1 MASSKR
7 RPKINKCADVEI
19 SHRCHTRVKDAG
31 HISQSSRQTGMVP
44 VSPPNVFMPMFEGL
58 RFNHWKTGVGDDGIV
73 LLGLDRAN
81 SSVNAISRAVLDEL
95 EQIVERLAIEKP
107 VGVIIYSEKTS
118 GFAVGADIRAFLEY
132 AKNDT
137 VLENIE
143 HGQRVYEALARLPC
157 PTVAAVH
164 GACMGGGTELILACR
179 QRIAADDDKTK
190 IGLPEVMLGIHPGWG
205 GTARLPR
212 LIGATEALP
221 IMLTGRALSAKRA
234 LALGV
239 IDRICRADELLA
251 EARHLLRR
259 PHSRPLAQRATAW
272 ASNTWLARQILAPV
286 MLKQTAGKV
295 RKEHYPAPFAMIDVW
310 KRGGADV
317 GQRLKLEA
325 RSVERLAKTPTAQ
338 NLIRI
343 FFLQERLK
351 SQGAGV
357 DAAIKHV
364 HVVGAGVMGGDIAAW
379 AAFKGF
385 EVTLQ
390 DREMKFIQPALDRA
404 RALYEKKL
412 KNPEKVAEVVR
423 RLRADVDGK
432 GVASADLAI
441 EAIYENADAKRALYC
456 TIEPQFHGDQLL
468 ASNTSSI
475 PLDQLREGL
484 SAPQRFVGLHF
495 FNPVA
500 QMPLVEVVRHDQ
512 LDPAVEQRALAFC
525 KAIGKLPVAVKGSP
539 GFLVNRILMPYL
551 LEAMRLYSEGVPGP
565 VLDREAKKFG
575 MPMGPIELADT
586 VGLDV
591 CASVGK
597 ELAAFLG
604 LELPPGLEDKL
615 EVGKRGKKDGQGL
628 YTWHEGKPQKP
639 EIDKDY
645 VMPPDLQDRMILP
658 MINEAIAC
666 LADGVVDD
674 ADLLDAG
681 VIFGTG
687 FAPFRGGPIQYTRTE
702 GAASLKQ
709 KLELLA
715 KKYGARFLPKQGWD
729 HAALLPQT
737 LQQQAASL
745 HTQSA

>member
-1 MASSKR
+1 
-7 RPKINKCADVEI
+7 
-19 SHRCHTRVKDAG
+19 
-31 HISQSSRQTGMVP
+31 
-44 VSPPNVFMPMFEGL
+44 MFEGL
-58 RFNHWKTGVGDDGIV
+58 RFNHWKTSQGDDGV
-73 LLGLDRAN
+73 VTLTLDRAD

-95 EQIVERLAIEKP
+95 EQIVERLAIDKP
-107 VGVIIYSEKTS
+107 AGVIVHSAKSS
-118 GFAVGADIRAFLEY
+118 GFAVGADVKEFIEY
-132 AKNDT
+132 AKHDS

-179 QRIAADDDKTK
+179 QRIAADDERTR
-190 IGLPEVMLGIHPGWG
+190 IALPEVMLGIHPGWG

-221 IMLTGRALSAKRA
+221 LMLTGKSLSAKRA
-234 LALGV
+234 LGLGV
-239 IDRICRADELLA
+239 VDRLARADELLA
-251 EARHLLRR
+251 EAKLLLRH
-259 PHSRPLAQRATAW
+259 PASRPFARRARAW
-272 ASNTWLARQILAPV
+272 ASNTWLARQILAPMV
-286 MLKQTAGKV
+286 FKQTAAKV

-310 KRGGADV
+310 KRGGSAIQ
-317 GQRLKLEA
+317 QRLKLEA
-325 RSVERLAKTPTAQ
+325 RSVAKLAQTPTAQ

-351 SQGAGV
+351 GQGGGIEHG
-357 DAAIKHV
+357 IKHV

-379 AAFKGF
+379 AALKGF

-390 DREMKFIQPALDRA
+390 DREMKFVQPALDRA

-412 KNPEKVAEVVR
+412 KAPEKVEVAMR
-423 RLRADVDGK
+423 RLRADVEGS

-441 EAIYENADAKRALYC
+441 EAIYENARAKEALYAG
-456 TIEPQFHGDQLL
+456 IEPQFQADEIL

-475 PLDQLREGL
+475 PLDELRKNL
-484 SAPQRFVGLHF
+484 AAPQRFLGLHF

-500 QMPLVEVVRHDQ
+500 QMPLVEVVRHDR
-512 LDPAVEQRALAFC
+512 LDPAIEKRALAFC
-525 KAIGKLPVAVKGSP
+525 KAIGKLPVAVKGTP

-597 ELAAFLG
+597 ELAPFLG
-604 LELPPGLEDKL
+604 LEVPPGLDEKL
-615 EVGKRGKKDGQGL
+615 AAGKRGKKDGQGL
-628 YTWHEGKPQKP
+628 YVWQDGKPQKP

-645 VMPPDLQDRMILP
+645 VTPPDVQERMILP
-658 MINEAIAC
+658 MVNEAIAC

-687 FAPFRGGPIQYTRTE
+687 FAPFRGGPIQYTRSE
-702 GAASLKQ
+702 GADKLKAR
-709 KLELLA
+709 LEQLA
-715 KKYGARFLPKQGWD
+715 QRYGDRFKPKHGWELP
-729 HAALLPQT
+729 ALAQRGFGLP
-737 LQQQAASL
+737 AAS
-745 HTQSA
+745 AD

>member
-1 MASSKR
+1 
-7 RPKINKCADVEI
+7 
-19 SHRCHTRVKDAG
+19 
-31 HISQSSRQTGMVP
+31 MVP
-44 VSPPNVFMPMFEGL
+44 TSPTDVCMLMFEGL
-58 RFNHWKTGVGDDGIV
+58 RFNHWKTSQSDDGIV
-73 LLGLDRAN
+73 TLSMDREG
-81 SSVNAISRAVLDEL
+81 SSVNAISRTVLNEL

-107 VGVIIYSEKTS
+107 AGVIIHSAKPA
-118 GFAVGADIRAFLEY
+118 GFAVGADIKAFLEY
-132 AKNDT
+132 ARHDT

-143 HGQRVYEALARLPC
+143 HGQRVYEALAKLPC
-157 PTVAAVH
+157 PTVAAIH

-179 QRIAADDDKTK
+179 QRIAVDDEKTK

-212 LIGATEALP
+212 LIGATEAMP

-234 LALGV
+234 LNMGV
-239 IDRICRADELLA
+239 VDRLCRPEELLA
-251 EARHLLRR
+251 EAKHLLRR
-259 PHSRPLAQRATAW
+259 PQQRPFALRAKAW
-272 ASNTWLARQILAPV
+272 ATNTWLARQILAPV
-286 MLKQTAGKV
+286 MIKQTAAKV

-310 KRGGADV
+310 KRGGSSV
-317 GQRLKLEA
+317 NQRLKLEA
-325 RSVERLAKTPTAQ
+325 RSVAKLSKTSTAQ

-379 AAFKGF
+379 AAFRGF

-404 RALYEKKL
+404 RAMYEKKL
-412 KNPEKVAEVVR
+412 KTPEKIEQTTR
-423 RLRADVDGK
+423 RLRADVEGK

-441 EAIYENADAKRALYC
+441 EAIFENAEAKRELYGK
-456 TIEPQFHGDQLL
+456 IEPQFQGSQIL
-468 ASNTSSI
+468 ATNTSSI
-475 PLDQLREGL
+475 PLDELRTGL
-484 SAPQRFVGLHF
+484 AAPQRFIGLHF

-512 LDPAVEQRALAFC
+512 LDPTIEKRALAFC
-525 KAIGKLPVAVKGSP
+525 KAIGKLPVAVKGTP

-597 ELAAFLG
+597 ELAPFLG
-604 LELPPGLEDKL
+604 LEVPPGLEDKM

-628 YTWHEGKPQKP
+628 YTWSEGKPQKP
-639 EIDKDY
+639 EVDKEY
-645 VMPPDLQDRMILP
+645 IMPPDLQERMILP
-658 MINEAIAC
+658 MVNEAIAC

-687 FAPFRGGPIQYTRTE
+687 FAPFRGGPIQYARTE
-702 GAASLKQ
+702 GADKLKQ
-709 KLELLA
+709 RLDQLA
-715 KKYGARFLPKQGWD
+715 KRYGDRFLPKQGWD
-729 HAALLPQT
+729 HPALAAQT
-737 LQQQAASL
+737 LDQQAASF
-745 HTQSA
+745 TAAAA

>member
-1 MASSKR
+1 MVQASSS
-7 RPKINKCADVEI
+7 NAC
-19 SHRCHTRVKDAG
+19 T
-31 HISQSSRQTGMVP
+31 
-44 VSPPNVFMPMFEGL
+44 PMFEGL
-58 RFNHWKTGVGDDGIV
+58 RFNHWKTSEGDDGIV
-73 LLGLDRAN
+73 TLTLDRAD

-95 EQIVERLAIEKP
+95 EQIVERLGIEKP
-107 VGVIIYSEKTS
+107 AGVIIHSAKPA
-118 GFAVGADIRAFLEY
+118 GFAVGADIKAFVEY
-132 AKNDT
+132 AKHDT

-143 HGQRVYEALARLPC
+143 HGQRVYESLARLPC

-164 GACMGGGTELILACR
+164 GACMGGGTELILACS
-179 QRIAADDDKTK
+179 QRIAADDDKTR
-190 IGLPEVMLGIHPGWG
+190 IALPEVMLGIHPGWG

-221 IMLTGRALSAKRA
+221 LMLTGKSLSAKRS

-239 IDRICRADELLA
+239 VDRLARPEELLV
-251 EARHLLRR
+251 EARLLLRR
-259 PHSRPLAQRATAW
+259 PQARSFAHRAKAW
-272 ASNTWLARQILAPV
+272 VTNTWPARQILAPMMV
-286 MLKQTAGKV
+286 KQTAAKV

-310 KRGGADV
+310 KRGGADIQ
-317 GQRLKLEA
+317 QRLKLEA
-325 RSVERLAKTPTAQ
+325 RSVAKLAKTPTAQ

-351 SQGAGV
+351 GQGSGI
-357 DAAIKHV
+357 DPDIRHV

-404 RALYEKKL
+404 RQLYEKKL
-412 KNPEKVAEVVR
+412 KTPEKVEATVR
-423 RLRADVDGK
+423 RLRADVEGT
-432 GVASADLAI
+432 GAATADLAI
-441 EAIYENADAKRALYC
+441 EAIFEDIEAKQALYAS
-456 TIEPQFHGDQLL
+456 IEPQFQSDEIL

-475 PLDQLREGL
+475 PLDALCKNL
-484 SAPQRFVGLHF
+484 SAPQRFLGLHF

-512 LDPAVEQRALAFC
+512 LDPAIEKRALAFC

-551 LEAMRLYSEGVPGP
+551 LEAMRLYGEGVPGP

-597 ELAAFLG
+597 ELAPFLG
-604 LELPPGLEDKL
+604 LEVPAGLDAKL
-615 EVGKRGKKDGQGL
+615 EAGKRGKKDGQGL
-628 YTWHEGKPQKP
+628 YVWQDGRPQKP
-639 EIDKDY
+639 EVDKDY
-645 VMPPDLQDRMILP
+645 MMPPDLQERMILP
-658 MINEAIAC
+658 MVNEAVAC

-687 FAPFRGGPIQYTRTE
+687 FAPFRGGPIQYARSE
-702 GAASLKQ
+702 GADKLKDR
-709 KLELLA
+709 LEQLA
-715 KKYGARFLPKQGWD
+715 RRYGDRFKPKNGWD
-729 HAALLPQT
+729 HPAL
-737 LQQQAASL
+737 
-745 HTQSA
+745 TQSGFELPSTSAN

>member
-1 MASSKR
+1 
-7 RPKINKCADVEI
+7 
-19 SHRCHTRVKDAG
+19 
-31 HISQSSRQTGMVP
+31 
-44 VSPPNVFMPMFEGL
+44 MFEGL
-58 RFNHWKTGVGDDGIV
+58 RFNHWKTSEGDDGV
-73 LLGLDRAN
+73 VTLTLDRAG
-81 SSVNAISRAVLDEL
+81 SGVNAISRAVLDEL

-107 VGVIIYSEKTS
+107 AGVIVHSAKPA
-118 GFAVGADIRAFLEY
+118 GFAVGADIKEFVEY
-132 AKNDT
+132 ARHDS

-190 IGLPEVMLGIHPGWG
+190 IALPEVMLGIHPGWG

-221 IMLTGRALSAKRA
+221 VMLTGKSLSAKRA
-234 LALGV
+234 LGLGV
-239 IDRICRADELLA
+239 VDRLARPDELLA
-251 EARHLLRR
+251 EAKLLLRHPAAR
-259 PHSRPLAQRATAW
+259 PFARRAKAW
-272 ASNTWLARQILAPV
+272 ASNTWLARQILAPMV
-286 MLKQTAGKV
+286 SRQTAAKV

-310 KRGGADV
+310 QRGGASIQ
-317 GQRLKLEA
+317 QRLKVEA
-325 RSVERLAKTPTAQ
+325 RSVAKLAQTPTAQ

-351 SQGAGV
+351 GQGSGTEHGV
-357 DAAIKHV
+357 KHV

-385 EVTLQ
+385 EVSLQ
-390 DREMKFIQPALDRA
+390 DREMKFVQPALDRA
-404 RALYEKKL
+404 RQLYEKKL
-412 KNPEKVAEVVR
+412 KAPEQVEAAMR
-423 RLRADVDGK
+423 RLRADVEGS

-441 EAIYENADAKRALYC
+441 EAIYENARAKEALYAS
-456 TIEPQFHGDQLL
+456 IEPQFRADEIL

-475 PLDQLREGL
+475 PLDELRKNL
-484 SAPQRFVGLHF
+484 KAPQRFLGLHF

-512 LDPAVEQRALAFC
+512 LDPAIEKRALAFC
-525 KAIGKLPVAVKGSP
+525 KAIGKLPVAVKGTP

-551 LEAMRLYSEGVPGP
+551 LEALRLYSEGVPGP

-597 ELAAFLG
+597 ELAPFLG
-604 LELPPGLEDKL
+604 LELPPGLEEKL
-615 EVGKRGKKDGQGL
+615 AAGKRGKKDGQGL
-628 YTWHEGKPQKP
+628 YVWQDGKPEKP
-639 EIDKDY
+639 EIDKEY
-645 VMPPDLQDRMILP
+645 VTPPDVQERMILP
-658 MINEAIAC
+658 MVNEAVAC

-687 FAPFRGGPIQYTRTE
+687 FAPFRGGPIRYARSE
-702 GAASLKQ
+702 GAGKLKAR
-709 KLELLA
+709 LEQLA
-715 KKYGARFLPKQGWD
+715 QRYGDRFRPKNGWELP
-729 HAALLPQT
+729 ALAPGNE
-737 LQQQAASL
+737 
-745 HTQSA
+745 